1 MAITVVNGTNAEN
14 IEFIINGVTEGS
26 GTPMWSGN
34 LSPMGQPNS
43 TIVMDVSGFETYTV
57 SFFPVGWT
65 GTNQTA
71 SATTPEITDK
81 TIVALNLDVDSN

>member
-1 MAITVVNGTNAEN
+1 MAITVVNGTTAEN
-14 IEFIINGVTEGS
+14 LEFMINGVTDGS

-34 LSPMGQPNS
+34 LSPMGQQNS

-57 SFFPVGWT
+57 DFYPVGQT
-65 GTNQTA
+65 GTDQTPV
-71 SATTPEITDK
+71 ATSPEVTDN